1 MTKHTNMSTL
11 LSTEND
17 GSFVEHRLY
26 GYRKESILP
35 HTVEKFQSFEAEL
48 FRVLPQNVVSMM
60 VGIHARFAK

>member
-17 GSFVEHRLY
+17 TSFVEHRL
-26 GYRKESILP
+26 KESILP
-35 HTVEKFQSFEAEL
+35 HTVERFQSFEAEL

-60 VGIHARFAK
+60 VGIHAGFAK